1 MKFFCIVF
9 SLLLCSSVSALD
21 LIECPDC
28 EEQVSPRAIMC
39 PHCGCPGQAIAE
51 AAAQVDE
58 KLPESTPG
66 PILRL
71 DTGAKDGFAVAV
83 TIGENRYLI
92 MDAGVLWDAESLTIT
107 TIATNSP
114 IAYRDLQLAKDVPL
128 ARFRTDAT
136 NLTFVGVAKTTTA
149 HEKELFWMMPGNESS
164 EQCLLES
171 AGSDAT
177 AFTANA
183 RSPVPVAMVDAQT
196 NLVGIAFQ
204 ITGDEYSHVLPSE
217 NEWLDAKPGVF
228 RAQTSL
234 ITKAERECNADL
246 LTSETRRQFSSTK
259 WLTEFLRLR
268 ADAVV
273 QLSGKD

>member
-1 MKFFCIVF
+1 M
-9 SLLLCSSVSALD
+9 D
-21 LIECPDC
+21 CPDC
-28 EEQVSPRAIMC
+28 EEQVSPRAVMC
-39 PHCGCPGQAIAE
+39 PHCGCPGEVIAE

-66 PILRL
+66 PILRVE
-71 DTGAKDGFAVAV
+71 TGAKDGYAVAV
-83 TIGENRYLI
+83 TIEESNYLI
-92 MDAGVLWDAESLTIT
+92 MDAGLLWDAESLTIT
-107 TIATNSP
+107 PMATNNSP
-114 IAYRDLQLAKDVPL
+114 IAYRDLQLALDVPL

-149 HEKELFWMMPGNESS
+149 REKELLWMLPGNEFS

-196 NLVGIAFQ
+196 NLVNVAYQ
-204 ITGDEYSHVLPSE
+204 ISDHEYDCALPGE
-217 NEWLDAKPGVF
+217 DEWLDAQPSVF
-228 RAQTSL
+228 RAQTRL
-234 ITKAERECNADL
+234 LAKAERDQDL
-246 LTSETRRQFSSTK
+246 SEETRSELSSTK
-259 WLTEFLRLR
+259 WLTEPLRDR
-268 ADAVV
+268 ADAIV

>member
-51 AAAQVDE
+51 AAAQLNEDS
-58 KLPESTPG
+58 PERKPG

-92 MDAGVLWDAESLTIT
+92 MDAGLLWDAESLTIT
-107 TIATNSP
+107 PMATNNSP
-114 IAYRDLQLAKDVPL
+114 IAYRDLQLALDVPL

-149 HEKELFWMMPGNESS
+149 REKELLWMLPGNEFG
-164 EQCLLES
+164 EQFLLES
-171 AGSDAT
+171 VGSDAT
-177 AFTANA
+177 AFPANA
-183 RSPVPVAMVDAQT
+183 RSPAPVALVDVHT
-196 NLVGIAFQ
+196 NPQRSHFTTRICQRTVGN
-204 ITGDEYSHVLPSE
+204 S
-217 NEWLDAKPGVF
+217 K
-228 RAQTSL
+228 
-234 ITKAERECNADL
+234 
-246 LTSETRRQFSSTK
+246 
-259 WLTEFLRLR
+259 
-268 ADAVV
+268 
-273 QLSGKD
+273 